1 MKPANSL
8 YVRFSDHVRSPW
20 SLIIGFLWGFGEATL
35 FFIVPDVY
43 LGFVALF
50 NWQRGLWVAIAAL
63 SGAMLGGSMMYILAM
78 NNPTEVNQFL
88 TYIPMIDAALVAGVA
103 DQTRVDG
110 LMAVLFGPFLG
121 TPYKIYAAQAGA
133 QSLPFLY
140 FVLMTIPA
148 RLERFIPVVLSFGA
162 VGTWFKAFC
171 EKYIKLV
178 VGAYALLWGL
188 IYFVFITY
196 FGFH

>member
-1 MKPANSL
+1 VKTANL
-8 YVRFSDHVRSPW
+8 PYERFTRHIASPW
-20 SLIIGFLWGFGEATL
+20 SLVIGFLWGFAEATA

-50 NWQRGLWVAIAAL
+50 NWRRGLWVAMAAL
-63 SGAMLGGSMMYILAM
+63 AGAMLGGVLMYGLAM
-78 NNPTEVNQFL
+78 KDAAGVNRFL
-88 TYIPMIDAALVAGVA
+88 TYVPMIDALLVAEVA
-103 DQTRVDG
+103 DQTHTDG
-110 LMAVLFGPFLG
+110 LTAVLWGPFLG

-133 QSLPFLY
+133 QSLPLLS

-148 RLERFIPVVLSFGA
+148 RLQRFIPVALSFGA
-162 VGTWFKAFC
+162 VRTWFRAFF
-171 EKYIKLV
+171 EKHTGLV
-178 VGAYALLWGL
+178 IGAYALLWGL